1 MVYSVE
7 IPIAMLLR
15 THDVLM
21 FFVDEVMKF
30 LPPVGSASH
39 FNTASVLRRNTLVN
53 WDGFRDLTGCNTDN
67 EVITEEMKLYNWLR
81 DAEYWKMIED
91 HSWFGN
97 IRIYQLRK
105 HVEMMMNDMKDYIC
119 YRGLAAPI
127 VCRPRNTKETRKRL
141 CPWTQGQLVHD
152 VVLPV
157 NESCQN
163 NELLR
168 LFCQGPWPAS
178 YVGFTRE
185 GVLDEIFSTLR
196 FSLEEEGDFA
206 SVIDVDHL
214 YTAVVRGFH
223 WHNIGFVMFAGRRL
237 VHDPYGTDI

>member
-1 MVYSVE
+1 
-7 IPIAMLLR
+7 
-15 THDVLM
+15 
-21 FFVDEVMKF
+21 
-30 LPPVGSASH
+30 
-39 FNTASVLRRNTLVN
+39 
-53 WDGFRDLTGCNTDN
+53 
-67 EVITEEMKLYNWLR
+67 
-81 DAEYWKMIED
+81 
-91 HSWFGN
+91 
-97 IRIYQLRK
+97 
-105 HVEMMMNDMKDYIC
+105 MNDMKDYIC

-196 FSLEEEGDFA
+196 FSLEQEGDFA
-206 SVIDVDHL
+206 SVINVDHL